1 MARKG
6 FFSKAPGPLSVLT
19 LLLVVS
25 GLLRL
30 TSGPVVALATDVD
43 FAAADESSETASQ
56 RIPDQNMDQWIAELM
71 TRDDALALA
80 EADIA
85 QEREELALAKQ
96 VLAEQFAAL
105 QDAQD
110 TLRRSLH
117 AAGETAAGDVTQLTE
132 VYQRMK
138 PKEAAAI
145 FEKMDPNFAAGFLAR
160 MKPDAA
166 AQVMAGLQPETA
178 YTFSAILAGRNA
190 SLSDVPPPPQ
200 GAAPQN

>member
-6 FFSKAPGPLSVLT
+6 FLSKAPGPLAVLT

-30 TSGPVVALATDVD
+30 ASGPVVALATDID
-43 FAAADESSETASQ
+43 FASADEASDTASL
-56 RIPDQNMDQWIAELM
+56 RVPDQSMDQWIAELM
-71 TRDDALALA
+71 SRDDALVQA

-105 QDAQD
+105 QDAQER
-110 TLRRSLH
+110 LRRSLH

-190 SLSDVPPPPQ
+190 ALSDVPPDQ
-200 GAAPQN
+200 LEAAP

>member
-6 FFSKAPGPLSVLT
+6 ILSKAPGPLAVLT
-19 LLLVVS
+19 ILLLIS

-30 TSGPVVALATDVD
+30 ASGPVAALATDGMRAPGG
-43 FAAADESSETASQ
+43 AAEEAPTRQ
-56 RIPDQNMDQWIAELM
+56 VPDQDMDQWITELM
-71 TRDDALALA
+71 RRDDALARA
-80 EADIA
+80 EIEIA

-105 QDAQD
+105 KDAQE

-117 AAGETAAGDVTQLTE
+117 SAGETAAGDVSQLTD

-145 FEKMDPNFAAGFLAR
+145 FEQMDPQFAAGFLAR
-160 MKPDAA
+160 MKPEAA
-166 AQVMAGLQPETA
+166 ALIMAGLQPDTA
-178 YTFSAILAGRNA
+178 YVFSAILAGRNA
-190 SLSDVPPPPQ
+190 ALSDVAPPD
-200 GAAPQN
+200 APEGP